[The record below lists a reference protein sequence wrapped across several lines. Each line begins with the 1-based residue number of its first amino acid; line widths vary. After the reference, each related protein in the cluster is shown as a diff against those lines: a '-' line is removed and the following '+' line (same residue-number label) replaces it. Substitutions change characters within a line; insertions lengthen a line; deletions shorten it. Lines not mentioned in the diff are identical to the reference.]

1 MGTIPMDPATLSQY
15 LQYPIQ
21 APPPG
26 VTPNFV
32 NPDST
37 SYQVYAIAGVCTPLM
52 LFFAS
57 LRWGCKIFLK
67 QKVILVD
74 ETNPDII
81 VLQLFSSLDGFVIFT
96 DPPQKPGVSG
106 GAFGRHAWNILLGA
120 FTKTQLVLALLVE
133 IFLPVAICLVKVS
146 VLILYL
152 RVFRV
157 LNWMRIVSIVSMAL
171 IVMWHLA
178 LSIAF
183 AASCA
188 PSTGDTQLDFLAAF
202 ISQKCSD
209 TRILVVLQGVGNVA
223 TDVWLILLPLPAVWA
238 LQMPLRQKIA
248 VSSMFMV
255 GVIACVASM
264 VGLVYRAQYY
274 TAGEDNIRLVV
285 PVWVTCMVE
294 ETAGV
299 IICCSPATTMVF
311 KNAKQPVFSWLSS
324 VSQRVLRK
332 SSNSSTK
339 NSGDHSY
346 RLERIGSS
354 GSQGSQGPI
363 YHQRHQQGQNGANS
377 QQMATNAVYDPVNP
391 QDGHAAW
398 AKANAKGGDL
408 KHLHPGEYGIERK
421 TEYQVSRDGLGH

>member
-37 SYQVYAIAGVCTPLM
+37 SYQVYATGPC
-52 LFFAS
+52 
-57 LRWGCKIFLK
+57 
-67 QKVILVD
+67 
-74 ETNPDII
+74 
-81 VLQLFSSLDGFVIFT
+81 
-96 DPPQKPGVSG
+96 VSG

-120 FTKTQLVLALLVE
+120 FTKSQLILALLVE
-133 IFLPVAICLVKVS
+133 ILLPVAICLVKVS
-146 VLILYL
+146 VLLLYL
-152 RVFRV
+152 RIFRV
-157 LNWMRIVSIVSMAL
+157 LNWMRVVSVVSIVL
-171 IVMWHLA
+171 IVLWHLA
-178 LSIAF
+178 LSVSF
-183 AASCA
+183 AAMCA
-188 PSTGDTQLDFLAAF
+188 PGTGDTQLDFLAAF

-209 TRILVVLQGVGNVA
+209 TRILVVLQGVGNVV
-223 TDVWLILLPLPAVWA
+223 TDIWLILLPLPAVWT
-238 LQMPLRQKIA
+238 LQMPNRRKLA

-255 GVIACVASM
+255 GIIACVASI

-285 PVWVTCMVE
+285 PLWVTCMVE

-299 IICCSPATTMVF
+299 IICCSPMTTKVF
-311 KNAKQPVFSWLSS
+311 HNVKQPVVSWLSS
-324 VSQRVLRK
+324 ISQRRK
-332 SSNSSTK
+332 SGHTGSSNSK
-339 NSGDHSY
+339 NNTGENRGYSG
-346 RLERIGSS
+346 

-363 YHQRHQQGQNGANS
+363 YRHQQDQQNEKGLVNNNS
-377 QQMATNAVYDPVNP
+377 THNNNNSLHQIATNAIYDPVNP

-398 AKANAKGGDL
+398 ADANGKDEDTEQ
-408 KHLHPGEYGIERK
+408 LHPGVFGIERK